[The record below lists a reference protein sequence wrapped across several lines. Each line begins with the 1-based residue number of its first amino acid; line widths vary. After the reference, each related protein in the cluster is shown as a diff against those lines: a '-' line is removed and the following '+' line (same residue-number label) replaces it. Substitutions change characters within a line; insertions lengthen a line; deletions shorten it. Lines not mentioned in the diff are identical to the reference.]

1 MKAKSQERRTW
12 IVVAVLMPMAALLT
26 IRWIITF
33 EMPTQI
39 VPKRSTQEGAV
50 NSVSGEE
57 EGSHPISPDPRLHYA
72 QLAQSENKK
81 YEGSGRNIF
90 RVEMEGETVRTPPS
104 PEPPRPTPRAQP
116 AAEQTRLRF
125 FGFAFF
131 LNSPRRVF
139 LSEGD
144 AIFVGSEG
152 EVVGRRYRIGR
163 IDSNSVEIEDMIDH
177 SVHMLS
183 LPG

>member
-12 IVVAVLMPMAALLT
+12 IVVAVLMPMAAFLT
-26 IRWIITF
+26 IRSIITF
-33 EMPTQI
+33 EMPTRV

-57 EGSHPISPDPRLHYA
+57 QGSRPISLDPRLHYA
-72 QLAQSENKK
+72 QLAQSENNK

-125 FGFAFF
+125 FLFAFF

>member
-1 MKAKSQERRTW
+1 M
-12 IVVAVLMPMAALLT
+12 AVLLT
-26 IRWIITF
+26 IRSIITF
-33 EMPTQI
+33 EMLTQI
-39 VPKRSTQEGAV
+39 VPKRSTQESAFA
-50 NSVSGEE
+50 SGKE
-57 EGSHPISPDPRLHYA
+57 EGSHPISLDPRLHYA
-72 QLAQSENKK
+72 QLAQSEDKQ

-90 RVEMEGETVRTPPS
+90 RVEMEGKTVRTPPS
-104 PEPPRPTPRAQP
+104 PELPRPTPRAQL
-116 AAEQTRLRF
+116 AEEQTRLRF

-152 EVVGRRYRIGR
+152 EVVDRRYRIGR
-163 IDSNSVEIEDMIDH
+163 IDSNSVEVEDLIDH